1 MPKHRD
7 KAKHEHE
14 APEDAHEGAHDH
26 DHDHDHDHEHDPE
39 SEHGV
44 QAEIFLTLRQQ
55 NLELLRIASQV
66 AGYGNGT
73 APLKPDEKRAALE
86 RIWDVYSEFY
96 EWVDPEE
103 SEGDGDE

>member
-7 KAKHEHE
+7 KPK
-14 APEDAHEGAHDH
+14 
-26 DHDHDHDHEHDPE
+26 HDHDHDHEGPEEVHDDGHDHE
-39 SEHGV
+39 SDSSV

-55 NLELLRIASQV
+55 NLELLKIASQV
-66 AGYGNGT
+66 AGYGQGN

-103 SEGDGDE
+103 TEGEGDE